1 VLIIDSHCHAG
12 TGDGFTGPWD
22 TSAPLAAYLRR
33 AAAAGIS
40 RTVIFAPFHSDYGR
54 ANRQVAGIV
63 RAAPHKFWGY
73 AFVNP
78 ARDAGRIRALVG
90 TAVREFGFRG
100 IKVHRHDAPL
110 SREVCDVAREYRLP
124 ILYDPQGQVG
134 LVDLVAPEYPDV
146 PFIIPHL
153 GSFADDWTAQRH
165 LIDIMVRHR
174 NVHADTSGV
183 RRFDLIVEAVRRA
196 GAHKVLFGTD
206 GPELHPG
213 LELAKVRALRLPA
226 DQLRL
231 VLAGNLLR
239 LLRPGRVPAPADPYA
254 GFSTGATLHPG
265 TGLATRPY
273 RFSPRLHR
281 RRAGGTPTGGRSGA
295 HSSGGGRAGGRR
307 R

>member
-12 TGDGFTGPWD
+12 AGDGFTGPWD
-22 TSAPLAAYLRR
+22 TSAPLAAYQRR

-63 RAAPHKFWGY
+63 RAAPDRFWGY

-110 SREVCDVAREYRLP
+110 SREVCDAAREYRLP

-153 GSFADDWTAQRH
+153 
-165 LIDIMVRHR
+165 

-206 GPELHPG
+206 GPWLHPG
-213 LELAKVRALRLPA
+213 LELAKIRALRLPA

-265 TGLATRPY
+265 VGATTIRPY